1 MTTTYVPA
9 ELRNDETHCNV
20 EEPARGHFVARFSNI
35 SLAVMG
41 FCLHIQ
47 SAGNQY

>member
-1 MTTTYVPA
+1 MTTAYVPA
-9 ELRNDETHCNV
+9 ELRHEETHSNV
-20 EEPARGHFVARFSNI
+20 RGPASGHFVARFSNI

-41 FCLHIQ
+41 FCLYIH